1 MTMTAPALRIRATD
15 YDRLVALAEG
25 AASRAPQTAYFLRG
39 ELDRAHLVA
48 NPAVA
53 AVQMGS
59 RVRYRDHGSNR
70 IHDVRLVYPLE
81 SDIAQGR
88 VSVLTPIG
96 AALIGL
102 EEGASI
108 AWRDPAGQEKALTVL
123 ALEPPW

>member
-1 MTMTAPALRIRATD
+1 MTINLPAVHILAAD
-15 YDRLVALAEG
+15 YDRLVAIAES
-25 AASRAPQTAYFLRG
+25 AAARAPQTAGFLRG

-59 RVRYRDHGSNR
+59 RVRYRDHGSER
-70 IHDVRLVYPLE
+70 EHDVRLVYPTE
-81 SDIAQGR
+81 ADIARGR
-88 VSVLTPIG
+88 VSVLTPVG

-108 AWRDPAGQEKALTVL
+108 SWRDNAGQEKALTVL
-123 ALEPPW
+123 EVA